1 MALRRASV
9 GVVAARIEDYGL
21 IGDLQTAALV
31 SRHGCI
37 DWLCL
42 PRFDSGACFAAL
54 LGSEENGRWSL
65 RPEAEIT
72 SARRRYR
79 DDTLILETELA
90 CEDGRVRL
98 IDFMPPRGEA
108 PDVVRIVEG
117 VEGTVAM
124 QMSLSIRFDY
134 GSIVP
139 WVRRRDEGLLAVA
152 GPDAL
157 FLATPVEL
165 VGRNFHTV
173 AEFEVGPGDRVP
185 FVLTWYPSN
194 RPPPDRVDAEQ
205 ALTDTEG
212 FWREWVTDCAHTGR
226 FREPLVRSLVTLK
239 ALTYAPTGGIVAA
252 PTTSLPES
260 LGGVRN
266 WDYRYCWLR
275 DATLTL
281 LALVRAGYDDEA
293 RAWRDWLLRAIA
305 GLPAEI
311 QIMYGIAGERRLT
324 ELQVDWLGGYEGSSP
339 VRIGNAASDQRQLD
353 VYGEVLDALYHA
365 RLAGLE
371 SSQEAWALTR
381 KLLEWLE
388 DGWREPDE
396 GIWEV
401 RGPRRHF
408 THSKV
413 MAWVAFDRAVRSVDD
428 DGLDGPVGRWR
439 ELRDEIHDEVCR
451 KGFDEEVGAFMQS
464 FGSARLDASLLLM
477 PIVGFLPADDPR
489 VASTVA
495 AIERHLVRDGL
506 VDRYRADE
514 ENTGV
519 DGLPP
524 GEGTFLPCSF
534 WLVQVMVLQGRL
546 AEAEALFERLLGFR
560 NDLGLLS
567 EEYDVDAGRLV
578 GNFPQAFTHLTLV
591 DAALTLDEGWCRRA
605 WRPGADEARPGA
617 TEVPR

>member
-1 MALRRASV
+1 M
-9 GVVAARIEDYGL
+9 AARIEDYGL

-37 DWLCL
+37 DWLCF

-54 LGSEENGRWSL
+54 LGDEENGRWSL
-65 RPEAEIT
+65 RPASDIT
-72 SARRRYR
+72 SAQRRYR
-79 DDTLILETELA
+79 GDTLVLETELA
-90 CEDGRVRL
+90 CDEGVVRL

-117 VEGTVAM
+117 VEGTVPM
-124 QMSLSIRFDY
+124 KMRMSIRFDY

-139 WVRRRDEGLLAVA
+139 WVRRKDEGLHAVA

-157 FLATPVEL
+157 LLATPIDL
-165 VGRNFHTV
+165 VGRNLHTE
-173 AEFEVGPGDRVP
+173 AEFDVAPGDRVP
-185 FVLTWYPSN
+185 FVLTWFPSN
-194 RPPPDRVDAEQ
+194 QDLPQHTDAEQ
-205 ALTDTEG
+205 ALVDTDS
-212 FWREWVTDCAHTGR
+212 FWREWVTDCVHVGR

-252 PTTSLPES
+252 ATTSLPEA

-281 LALVRAGYDDEA
+281 LALVRAGYDGEA

-305 GLPAEI
+305 GRPGEV

-324 ELQVDWLGGYEGSSP
+324 EVELEWLPGYERSTP
-339 VRIGNAASDQRQLD
+339 VRIGNAASQQRQLD

-365 RLAGLE
+365 RLSGLE
-371 SSQEAWALTR
+371 PSKDAWALIR
-381 KLLEWLE
+381 KLLQWLE
-388 DGWREPDE
+388 KGWREPDE

-413 MAWVAFDRAVRSVDD
+413 MAWVAFDRAVRMIEE
-428 DGLDGPVGRWR
+428 DGLGGPVDRWR
-439 ELRDEIHDEVCR
+439 ALREEIHDEVCR
-451 KGFDEEVGAFMQS
+451 EGLSEKLGAFTQS
-464 FGSARLDASLLLM
+464 YGLDRLDASLLMIPL
-477 PIVGFLPADDPR
+477 VGFLPADDER
-489 VASTVA
+489 VVATVA
-495 AIERHLVRDGL
+495 AIERELVEDGL
-506 VDRYRADE
+506 VTRYRADE
-514 ENTGV
+514 ENTDV

-524 GEGTFLPCSF
+524 GEATFLPCSF
-534 WLVQVMVLQGRL
+534 WLVQVYALQGRL
-546 AEAEALFERLLGFR
+546 DEAEKLFERLIGLR

-567 EEYDVDAGRLV
+567 EEYDVKAERLV

-605 WRPGADEARPGA
+605 GRATVDETRSGGARVE
-617 TEVPR
+617 

>member
-1 MALRRASV
+1 MAL
-9 GVVAARIEDYGL
+9 IEDYGL

-37 DWLCL
+37 DWLCF

-54 LGSEENGRWSL
+54 LGDEENGRWSL
-65 RPEAEIT
+65 QPASGIT
-72 SARRRYR
+72 STERRYR
-79 DDTLILETELA
+79 GDTLVLETELA
-90 CEDGRVRL
+90 CDEGVVRL

-117 VEGTVAM
+117 VEGTVPM
-124 QMSLSIRFDY
+124 KMRLSIRFDY

-139 WVRRRDEGLLAVA
+139 WVRRRDEGVHAVA

-157 FLATPVEL
+157 FLATPVDL
-165 VGRNFHTV
+165 VGRNLHTEADFDV
-173 AEFEVGPGDRVP
+173 APGDRVP

-194 RPPPDRVDAEQ
+194 RPTPERVDAEQ
-205 ALTDTEG
+205 ALVDTES
-212 FWREWVTDCAHTGR
+212 FWREWVTDCVHVGR

-252 PTTSLPES
+252 ATTSLPEA

-281 LALVRAGYDDEA
+281 LALVRAGYEDEA

-305 GLPAEI
+305 GRPGEV

-324 ELQVDWLGGYEGSSP
+324 ELELEWLDGYEGSRP
-339 VRIGNAASDQRQLD
+339 VRIGNAASGQLQLD
-353 VYGEVLDALYHA
+353 VYGEVADALYHA
-365 RLAGLE
+365 RQAGIGA
-371 SSQEAWALTR
+371 SPDAWALNK

-388 DGWREPDE
+388 DGWRQPDE

-408 THSKV
+408 VHSKV
-413 MAWVAFDRAVRSVDD
+413 MAWVAFDRAVRSVEEYERE
-428 DGLDGPVGRWR
+428 GPVDRWR
-439 ELRDEIHDEVCR
+439 QLRDEIHDDVCR
-451 KGFDEEVGAFMQS
+451 EGFSEKLGAFTQS
-464 FGSARLDASLLLM
+464 YGLDRLDASLLMIPL
-477 PIVGFLPADDPR
+477 VGFLPADDER
-489 VASTVA
+489 VVGTVA
-495 AIERHLVRDGL
+495 AIERELVEDGL
-506 VDRYRADE
+506 VARYRADE

-524 GEGTFLPCSF
+524 GEATFLPCSF
-534 WLVQVMVLQGRL
+534 WLAQVYAMQGRL
-546 AEAEALFERLLGFR
+546 DEAETLFERLLGLR

-567 EEYDVDAGRLV
+567 EEYDVEAGRLV

-591 DAALTLDEGWCRRA
+591 DAALTLDEGWCRGA
-605 WRPGADEARPGA
+605 GKGTVDETRPGGAR
-617 TEVPR
+617 VD

>member
-1 MALRRASV
+1 M
-9 GVVAARIEDYGL
+9 AARIEDYGL

-37 DWLCL
+37 DWLCF

-54 LGSEENGRWSL
+54 LGDEENGRWSL
-65 RPEAEIT
+65 RPASDIT
-72 SARRRYR
+72 SAQRRYR
-79 DDTLILETELA
+79 GDTLVLETELA
-90 CEDGRVRL
+90 CDDGVVRL

-117 VEGTVAM
+117 VEGTVSM
-124 QMSLSIRFDY
+124 KMRMSIRFDY

-139 WVRRRDEGLLAVA
+139 WVRRKDEGLHAVA

-157 FLATPVEL
+157 LLATPIDL
-165 VGRNFHTV
+165 VGRNLHTE
-173 AEFEVGPGDRVP
+173 AEFDVAPGDRVP
-185 FVLTWYPSN
+185 FVLTWFPSN
-194 RPPPDRVDAEQ
+194 QDLPQHTDAEQ
-205 ALTDTEG
+205 ALVDTDS
-212 FWREWVTDCAHTGR
+212 FWREWVTDCVHVGR

-252 PTTSLPES
+252 ATTSLPEA

-281 LALVRAGYDDEA
+281 LALVCAGYDGEA

-305 GLPAEI
+305 GRPGEV

-324 ELQVDWLGGYEGSSP
+324 EVELEWLPGYERSTP
-339 VRIGNAASDQRQLD
+339 VRIGNAASQQRQLD

-365 RLAGLE
+365 RLSGLE
-371 SSQEAWALTR
+371 PSKDAWALIR
-381 KLLEWLE
+381 KLLQWLE
-388 DGWREPDE
+388 KGWREPDE

-413 MAWVAFDRAVRSVDD
+413 MAWVAFDRAVRMIEE
-428 DGLDGPVGRWR
+428 DGLGGPVDRWR
-439 ELRDEIHDEVCR
+439 ALREEIHDEVCR
-451 KGFDEEVGAFMQS
+451 EGLSEKLGAFTQS
-464 FGSARLDASLLLM
+464 YGLDRLDASLLMIPL
-477 PIVGFLPADDPR
+477 VGFLPADDER
-489 VASTVA
+489 VVATVA
-495 AIERHLVRDGL
+495 AIERELVEDGL
-506 VDRYRADE
+506 VTRYRADE
-514 ENTGV
+514 ENTDV

-524 GEGTFLPCSF
+524 GEATFLPCSF
-534 WLVQVMVLQGRL
+534 WLVQVYALQGRL
-546 AEAEALFERLLGFR
+546 DEAEKLFERLIGLR

-567 EEYDVDAGRLV
+567 EEYDVKAERLV

-605 WRPGADEARPGA
+605 GRATVDETRSGGARVE
-617 TEVPR
+617 

>member
-1 MALRRASV
+1 M
-9 GVVAARIEDYGL
+9 AARIEDYGL

-37 DWLCL
+37 DWLCF

-54 LGSEENGRWSL
+54 LGDEENGRWSL
-65 RPEAEIT
+65 RPASDIT
-72 SARRRYR
+72 SAQRRYR
-79 DDTLILETELA
+79 GDTLVLETELA
-90 CEDGRVRL
+90 CDEGVVRL

-117 VEGTVAM
+117 VEGTVPM
-124 QMSLSIRFDY
+124 KMRMSIRFDY

-139 WVRRRDEGLLAVA
+139 WVRRKDEGLHAVA

-157 FLATPVEL
+157 LLATPIDL
-165 VGRNFHTV
+165 VGRNLHTE
-173 AEFEVGPGDRVP
+173 AEFDVAPGDRVP
-185 FVLTWYPSN
+185 FVLTWFPSN
-194 RPPPDRVDAEQ
+194 QDLPQHTDAEQ
-205 ALTDTEG
+205 ALVDTDS
-212 FWREWVTDCAHTGR
+212 FWREWVTDCVHVGR

-252 PTTSLPES
+252 ATTSLPEA

-281 LALVRAGYDDEA
+281 LALVRAGYDGEA

-305 GLPAEI
+305 GRPGEV

-324 ELQVDWLGGYEGSSP
+324 EVELEWLPGYERSTP
-339 VRIGNAASDQRQLD
+339 VRIGNAASQQRQLD

-365 RLAGLE
+365 RLSGLE
-371 SSQEAWALTR
+371 PSKDAWALIR
-381 KLLEWLE
+381 KLLQWLE
-388 DGWREPDE
+388 KGWREPDE

-413 MAWVAFDRAVRSVDD
+413 MAWVAFDRAVRMIEE
-428 DGLDGPVGRWR
+428 DGLGGPVDRWR
-439 ELRDEIHDEVCR
+439 ALREEIHDEVCR
-451 KGFDEEVGAFMQS
+451 EGLSEKLGAFTQS
-464 FGSARLDASLLLM
+464 YGLDRLDASLLMIPL
-477 PIVGFLPADDPR
+477 VGFLPADDER
-489 VASTVA
+489 VVATVA
-495 AIERHLVRDGL
+495 AIERELVEDGL
-506 VDRYRADE
+506 VTRYRADE
-514 ENTGV
+514 ENTDV

-524 GEGTFLPCSF
+524 GEATFLPCSF
-534 WLVQVMVLQGRL
+534 WLVQVYALQGRL
-546 AEAEALFERLLGFR
+546 DEAEKLFERLIGLR

-567 EEYDVDAGRLV
+567 EEYDVKAERLV

-605 WRPGADEARPGA
+605 GRATVDETRSGGARVD
-617 TEVPR
+617 

>member
-1 MALRRASV
+1 M
-9 GVVAARIEDYGL
+9 AARIEDYGL

-37 DWLCL
+37 DWLCF

-54 LGSEENGRWSL
+54 LGDEENGRWSL
-65 RPEAEIT
+65 RPASDIT
-72 SARRRYR
+72 SAQRRYR
-79 DDTLILETELA
+79 GDTLVLETELA
-90 CEDGRVRL
+90 CDEGVVRL

-117 VEGTVAM
+117 VEGTVPM
-124 QMSLSIRFDY
+124 KMRMSIRFDY

-139 WVRRRDEGLLAVA
+139 WVRRKDEGLHAVA

-157 FLATPVEL
+157 LLATPIDL
-165 VGRNFHTV
+165 VGRNLHTE
-173 AEFEVGPGDRVP
+173 AEFDVAPGDRVP
-185 FVLTWYPSN
+185 FVLTWFPSN
-194 RPPPDRVDAEQ
+194 QDLPQHTDAEQ
-205 ALTDTEG
+205 ALVDTDS
-212 FWREWVTDCAHTGR
+212 FWREWVTDCVHVGR

-252 PTTSLPES
+252 ATTSLPEA

-281 LALVRAGYDDEA
+281 LALVRAGYDGEA

-305 GLPAEI
+305 GRPGEV

-324 ELQVDWLGGYEGSSP
+324 EVELEWLPGYERSTP
-339 VRIGNAASDQRQLD
+339 VRIGNAASQQRQLD

-365 RLAGLE
+365 RLSGLE
-371 SSQEAWALTR
+371 PSKDAWALIR
-381 KLLEWLE
+381 KLLQWLE
-388 DGWREPDE
+388 KGWREPDE

-413 MAWVAFDRAVRSVDD
+413 MAWVAFDRAVRMIEE
-428 DGLDGPVGRWR
+428 DGLGGPVDRWR
-439 ELRDEIHDEVCR
+439 ALREEIHDEVCR
-451 KGFDEEVGAFMQS
+451 EGLSEKLGAFTQS
-464 FGSARLDASLLLM
+464 YGLDRLDASLLMIPL
-477 PIVGFLPADDPR
+477 VGFLPADDER
-489 VASTVA
+489 VVATVA
-495 AIERHLVRDGL
+495 AIERELVEDGL
-506 VDRYRADE
+506 VTRYRADE
-514 ENTGV
+514 ENTDV

-524 GEGTFLPCSF
+524 GEATFLPCSF
-534 WLVQVMVLQGRL
+534 WLVQVYALQGRL
-546 AEAEALFERLLGFR
+546 DEAEKLFERLIGLR

-567 EEYDVDAGRLV
+567 EEYDVKAERLV

-605 WRPGADEARPGA
+605 GPGIVDETRPGGAR
-617 TEVPR
+617 VD